1 MPSYDYRCPQCGKFT
16 VTQGIKEVPL
26 QKCPTCQSPVNR
38 LIGKN
43 VNIIYKCSGFYTT
56 DSKSSPGSQDSNNE
70 TKAVNE

>member
-16 VTQGIKEVPL
+16 INQGIKEKPL

-56 DSKSSPGSQDSNNE
+56 DSRSSPSSSDYNHE

>member
-1 MPSYDYRCPQCGKFT
+1 MPSYDYRCPRCGKFT
-16 VTQGIKEVPL
+16 ITQGIKEAPL

-56 DSKSSPGSQDSNNE
+56 DSKSSPSSQGSNNE